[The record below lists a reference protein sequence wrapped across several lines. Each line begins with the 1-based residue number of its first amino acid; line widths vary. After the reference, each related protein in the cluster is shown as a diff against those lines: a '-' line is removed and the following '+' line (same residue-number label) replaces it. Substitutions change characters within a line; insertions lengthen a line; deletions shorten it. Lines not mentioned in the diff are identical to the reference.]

1 MASTYTER
9 TERTDRSILR
19 AETTGSLVEIA
30 GGVAIIVLSIIGLA
44 RIGTGVG
51 ALPEIS
57 AIILGAALIAEGGT
71 IATEFTR
78 LMSMSIGAAGAAEF
92 TGGMTTEI
100 VVGAVVLVL
109 GVLSVLGVAPA
120 ILVPSAI
127 IVAGA
132 LLLISAANV
141 QRMNSVKVAALE
153 TADGGQA
160 LLQSAISTAAGF
172 QVLAG
177 IASVV
182 LGILAL
188 SATAHVAVFALAGLL
203 VLGAAVTMSG
213 GTLSGSLMRIIN
225 RR

>member
-9 TERTDRSILR
+9 TEKSVLR
-19 AETTGSLVEIA
+19 AETTGSLVEVA

-44 RIGTGVG
+44 RIGNVG
-51 ALPEIS
+51 ALPAIS
-57 AIILGAALIAEGGT
+57 VIILGAALIAEGGT
-71 IATEFTR
+71 IATEFSR
-78 LMSMSIGAAGAAEF
+78 LIGMTVGAAGVGEF
-92 TGGMTTEI
+92 NGGMTTEI
-100 VVGAVVLVL
+100 LVGAVVLVL
-109 GVLSVLGVAPA
+109 GVLSVLGVSPA
-120 ILVPSAI
+120 TLVPSAI

-141 QRMNSVKVAALE
+141 QRMNSVKIATLGTTEGA
-153 TADGGQA
+153 QA
-160 LLQSAISTAAGF
+160 LLQSAISAAAGF

-188 SATAHVAVFALAGLL
+188 SSAANLAIFTMVGLL

-213 GTLSGSLMRIIN
+213 GTLTGSLMRMMN
-225 RR
+225 R